1 MQQGSRIPPPQKKK
15 FSAPMGISSL
25 DENVE
30 NVEKLLKGKS
40 VNRACKT

>member
-1 MQQGSRIPPPQKKK
+1 MQQGSRIPPKK
-15 FSAPMGISSL
+15 FSAPMGMSSL